1 MFHRYLSRM
10 YEIPSYIYIIGIIL
24 AICLWAYLAFL
35 HQGKRKWHIC
45 NRVIFV
51 LTLFAILFI
60 TVLVRSKGATGV
72 YLNPLYA
79 FELAKEF
86 PDVYNQMVLNVVLF
100 LPMGMTIPYAFK
112 CRFPIALTLSIS
124 FFYTLVIE
132 FLQYFLSRG
141 YFEVGDLILNFTGS
155 LIGAGSYIIY
165 KNLHKHIQK

>member
-1 MFHRYLSRM
+1 MFHRYLSKM
-10 YEIPSYIYIIGIIL
+10 YDIPSYIYIIGIIL
-24 AICLWAYLAFL
+24 AIFLWAYLAYL
-35 HQGKRKWHIC
+35 HQDKRKWHIC
-45 NRVIFV
+45 NRVILG

-60 TVLVRSKGATGV
+60 TILVRPKQQTGF
-72 YLNPLYA
+72 YLNPMYA

-112 CRFPIALTLSIS
+112 CRFPIVLTLSVS
-124 FFYTLVIE
+124 FLYTLVIE

-155 LIGAGSYIIY
+155 LIGAGSYLIY
-165 KNLHKHIQK
+165 KNMHKYIQK